1 MPITLKKQRLR
12 SGLFGRYFD
21 TYFADDMTS
30 LTTPTSTDVQTQLS
44 SYSVGTTDTWL
55 FRGYFLPDVTA
66 TDWRFRTTSDD
77 ASYVWIGTNSTAID
91 TSLATGNSVVN
102 NGGLH
107 GSQTRTSSN
116 VSLTAG
122 VFYPFAVVIG
132 NNTGPGTLTLEFSS
146 DGGSNYSSDGEGF
159 FFYNPYAPNGYNIE

>member
-12 SGLFGRYFD
+12 SGLFGRYFN
-21 TYFADDMTS
+21 TYFADDMSS

-44 SYSVGTTDTWL
+44 SYSVGVTDTWL
-55 FRGYFLPDVTA
+55 FRGYFLPDSTQ
-66 TDWRFRTTSDD
+66 TNLQFRTTSDD
-77 ASYVWIGTNSTAID
+77 ASYVLIGANSTAVD
-91 TSLATGNSVVN
+91 TSLATGNAVVN

-116 VSLTAG
+116 VSLTAN

-132 NNTGPGTLTLEFSS
+132 NNTGPGSLTLEFT
-146 DGGSNYSSDGEGF
+146 DGRSPWQSNGNGF
-159 FFYNPYAPNGYNIE
+159 FFYNPYAPNGFNLE